1 MKSILTQLCQLGQ
14 QWHPRQVKLQHHRS
28 SLQNS
33 ETGMISFVGIW
44 PTVSCQEQLTL
55 SSMPDYWHPGL
66 KGLVIGWGQY
76 QLHQSVWKMDN
87 SSVRIAVGLRLGIHL
102 VHSHQCCCG
111 TTVTSDGHHGLS
123 CKKSAGRQSR
133 HSQINGIIHRAF
145 LSADVL
151 ATREPTGLCTSA
163 GVTGKRPD
171 GITTVPWKKG
181 RWDATCPDTFA
192 ISHIQASSISAGSAA
207 KIAEEK
213 KIAKYSD
220 LPAGIDFVPIAIET
234 SGAWGEKGFELVREL
249 GRRITA
255 ANFDARSAIF
265 LRQRISLA
273 VQRGECFLDFGDFE
287 E

>member
-1 MKSILTQLCQLGQ
+1 MC
-14 QWHPRQVKLQHHRS
+14 
-28 SLQNS
+28 
-33 ETGMISFVGIW
+33 F
-44 PTVSCQEQLTL
+44 C
-55 SSMPDYWHPGL
+55 
-66 KGLVIGWGQY
+66 
-76 QLHQSVWKMDN
+76 
-87 SSVRIAVGLRLGIHL
+87 
-102 VHSHQCCCG
+102 
-111 TTVTSDGHHGLS
+111 
-123 CKKSAGRQSR
+123 
-133 HSQINGIIHRAF
+133 AF

-181 RWDATCPDTFA
+181 RCLAWDATCPYTFA

-220 LPAGIDFVPIAIET
+220 LPAGIVFIPIAIET
-234 SGAWGEKGFELVREL
+234 SGAWGEKEFELVREL

-273 VQRGECFLDFGDFE
+273 VQRGNAFSILATLRSNIVE
-287 E
+287 